1 MDILK
6 LLFIIIIWIVIGGS
20 LTYFQLFTLTIDHL
34 KKIIY
39 LNQKEETFQFFFIL
53 YILLSP
59 FILLFS
65 IPSLMIVMI
74 TKKIGNKDTLKNDI
88 QETVQNIL
96 KVKKNKEHKM
106 KKENVKDKEV
116 DKE

>member
-1 MDILK
+1 
-6 LLFIIIIWIVIGGS
+6 
-20 LTYFQLFTLTIDHL
+20 
-34 KKIIY
+34 
-39 LNQKEETFQFFFIL
+39 
-53 YILLSP
+53 
-59 FILLFS
+59 
-65 IPSLMIVMI
+65 MIVMI